1 MEVRRAV
8 VGDAPAIGTVVVAS
22 WEAAYR
28 GTVPDEVIDRLTV
41 DVRTEQ
47 WAEAIASGRTVFVS
61 AGGGTVTGFCSAAPE
76 SGEPGVGEVTAIYVD
91 PESVGSGHGR
101 ALLAAACEWMS
112 AAGLD
117 GAVLW
122 VLSSNLSARRFYER
136 VGWRTD
142 GAERVDDSF
151 GAPLHLVRYRTRW

>member
-22 WEAAYR
+22 WDAAYR
-28 GTVPDEVIDRLTV
+28 GSVPDEVIDRLTV

-47 WAEAIASGRTVFVS
+47 WAEAITAGRAVFVS
-61 AGGGTVTGFCSAAPE
+61 VEGDIVTGFCSAAPE
-76 SGEPGVGEVTAIYVD
+76 SGEPGVGEVTAVYVD
-91 PESVGSGHGR
+91 PGSVGSGHGR

-112 AAGLD
+112 AADLD

-122 VLSSNLSARRFYER
+122 VLSSNRSARAFYER

-142 GAERVDDSF
+142 GAERVDGSF